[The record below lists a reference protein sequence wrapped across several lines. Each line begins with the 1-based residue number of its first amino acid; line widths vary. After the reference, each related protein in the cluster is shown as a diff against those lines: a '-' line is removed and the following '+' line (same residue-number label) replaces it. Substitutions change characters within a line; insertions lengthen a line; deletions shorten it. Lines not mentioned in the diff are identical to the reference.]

1 MGLDTSL
8 NEEYKILSDENIL
21 RIINENVTQ
30 LKYSQIE
37 NPLND
42 SCAICQDDFNPD
54 DDVCKINSC
63 GHIFK
68 NNLINNWLKEKHSCP
83 VCRYNILTNSNVNRY
98 IIRRNIFFLTEVQFR
113 NFMTANIVNT
123 LMNNTST
130 NLSFAI
136 VRR

>member
-1 MGLDTSL
+1 MFAKYDNTNFPIIYIYLNGTNIMGLDTSL

-83 VCRYNILTNSNVNRY
+83 VCI
-98 IIRRNIFFLTEVQFR
+98 
-113 NFMTANIVNT
+113 
-123 LMNNTST
+123 
-130 NLSFAI
+130 
-136 VRR
+136 